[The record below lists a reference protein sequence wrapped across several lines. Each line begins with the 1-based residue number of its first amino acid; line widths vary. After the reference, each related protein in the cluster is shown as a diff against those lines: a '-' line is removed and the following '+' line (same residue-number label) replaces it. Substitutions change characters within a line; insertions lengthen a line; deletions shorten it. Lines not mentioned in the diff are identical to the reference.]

1 MNLTITDTIYL
12 AMAVRAMLEKDLS
25 KADKEAY
32 ERIWCKLKVSH
43 KGQKIRETF
52 SSYMDEFRERIANE
66 VH

>member
-1 MNLTITDTIYL
+1 MDLTITDTIYL

-25 KADKEAY
+25 KADREAY
-32 ERIWCKLKVSH
+32 EKIWCKLKVSH
-43 KGQKIRETF
+43 KGKKIRETF

>member
-1 MNLTITDTIYL
+1 MDLTITDTIYL

-32 ERIWCKLKVSH
+32 EKIWCKLKVSH

-52 SSYMDEFRERIANE
+52 RMVSE
-66 VH
+66 